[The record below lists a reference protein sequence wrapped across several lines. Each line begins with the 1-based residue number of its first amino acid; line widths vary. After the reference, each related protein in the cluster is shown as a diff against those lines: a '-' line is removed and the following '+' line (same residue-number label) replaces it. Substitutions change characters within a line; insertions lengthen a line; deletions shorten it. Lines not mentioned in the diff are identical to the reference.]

1 MEIKGSR
8 NWSTYG
14 EPKEERP
21 LKRDKESITSISSKS
36 KAAFELSKKKS
47 WWDIYQRLLQEKQKK
62 KPVERAEIEEVV
74 IQLKSG
80 KMKLL
85 VRSVK

>member
-1 MEIKGSR
+1 MKPKSSR
-8 NWSTYG
+8 NWSTYD

-21 LKRDKESITSISSKS
+21 LKRDKESIASSSSKS
-36 KAAFELSKKKS
+36 KAAFESSKKES
-47 WWDIYQRLLQEKQKK
+47 WWDIYQPLLQEKQKK

-85 VRSVK
+85 RKVS